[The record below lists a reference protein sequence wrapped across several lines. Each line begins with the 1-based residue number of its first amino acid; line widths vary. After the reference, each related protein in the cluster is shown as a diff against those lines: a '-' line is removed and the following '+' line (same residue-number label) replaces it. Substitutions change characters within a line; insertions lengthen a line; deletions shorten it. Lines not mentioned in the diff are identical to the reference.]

1 MIVVKI
7 GVKVKV
13 KMQEAEK
20 FQIKQE
26 SNQIKASF
34 NHLII
39 KLIAGMIKNLIYYY
53 KKFLMINH
61 FAVIKIIS

>member
-53 KKFLMINH
+53 KNSL
-61 FAVIKIIS
+61 